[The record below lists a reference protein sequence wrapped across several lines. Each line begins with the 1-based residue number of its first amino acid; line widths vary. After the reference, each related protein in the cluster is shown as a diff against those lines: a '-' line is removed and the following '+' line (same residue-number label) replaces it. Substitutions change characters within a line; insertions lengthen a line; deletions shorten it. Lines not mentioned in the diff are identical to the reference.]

1 MNVKDTFCIGKTMSC
16 DFVTCVLY
24 LRIPWI
30 DSSNLNAI
38 LSVRVCH
45 FANEDFKRDLQVYE
59 YWSW

>member
-1 MNVKDTFCIGKTMSC
+1 MSC

-24 LRIPWI
+24 LQMPWI